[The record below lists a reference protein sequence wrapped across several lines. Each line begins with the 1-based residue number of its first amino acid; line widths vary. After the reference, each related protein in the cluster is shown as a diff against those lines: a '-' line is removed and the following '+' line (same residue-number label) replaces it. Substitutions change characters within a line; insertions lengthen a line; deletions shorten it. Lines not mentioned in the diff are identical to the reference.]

1 MRGKKVLGSWVCL
14 AATISEFAD
23 NLWMTDS
30 GRKPTINGSIQD
42 FIQSAGKNKIHVS
55 SHMSRYLLQIFL
67 IALGDDNSFQI
78 GSMSC
83 QDFILYTSHL

>member
-1 MRGKKVLGSWVCL
+1 MKKRGV

-30 GRKPTINGSIQD
+30 RGKPAIKGRIQD
-42 FIQSAGKNKIHVS
+42 FIQSTGENKIQVS
-55 SHMSRYLLQIFL
+55 SHMGRYLLQIFL